1 MQYAQHMGAPNVGK
15 LVFQLTRT
23 PEVAVGNFR
32 DRIFSCEVKTLL
44 CVVAVQNGSLCRPII
59 SEAESTAA
67 RATLHCRRSAPTPSR
82 FCMRQT
88 GVGGLGALRSCPETW
103 L

>member
-32 DRIFSCEVKTLL
+32 DRIFSY
-44 CVVAVQNGSLCRPII
+44 
-59 SEAESTAA
+59 ES
-67 RATLHCRRSAPTPSR
+67 
-82 FCMRQT
+82 
-88 GVGGLGALRSCPETW
+88 
-103 L
+103 